1 MRAVTIIDKVL
12 AVSEMPDPAPGSGE
26 VLVKV
31 YAAGL
36 NGADM
41 MQRKGHYPAPPGAP
55 QEIPGLE
62 LAGEV
67 VGLGPGAT
75 RFAIGD
81 RVMGIVG
88 GGGQAELCTV
98 HERIL
103 MPVPERLSWVEAG
116 GTPEVFTT
124 AYDAVFTQGQLLAG
138 ERLLVHGG
146 AGGVGTAAIQIGN
159 VAGARV
165 TATVRNPDARERVA
179 QLGATVIAPEG
190 FAEHGPFDLILELV
204 GAVNLAD
211 NVKSINVNGRISII
225 GTSAGAVGEL
235 NLGLLMMKRARIYG
249 STLRARPLEQ
259 KAMTARAVERSVLPA
274 LDAGRITVPIAET
287 FALEDAVAAY
297 DRFAAGGKLGKIVLL
312 PDAG

>member
-1 MRAVTIIDKVL
+1 MRAVTIIDRVL
-12 AVSEMPDPAPGSGE
+12 SVSDMPDPEAGSGE

-31 YAAGL
+31 HAAGL

-41 MQRKGHYPAPPGAP
+41 MQRKGIYPAPPGSP
-55 QEIPGLE
+55 RDIPGLE

-67 VGLGPGAT
+67 VALGPGAT
-75 RFAIGD
+75 RFAVGD

-88 GGGQAELCTV
+88 GGGQAELCVV

-103 MPVPERLSWVEAG
+103 MPIPERLSWVHAG

-124 AYDAVFTQGQLLAG
+124 AHDAVFTQGGLTSG

-146 AGGVGTAAIQIGN
+146 AGGVGTAAIQLGR

-165 TATVRNPDARERVA
+165 STTVRNPELRERVA
-179 QLGATVIAPEG
+179 ELGATVIEPEG

-204 GAVNLAD
+204 GAINLAD
-211 NVKSINVNGRISII
+211 NIKSIEFNGRISII

-235 NLGLLMMKRARIYG
+235 NLGLLMHKRARVYG

-259 KAMTARAVERSVLPA
+259 KAMTARGMERSVLPA
-274 LDAGRITVPIAET
+274 LASGEIVVPIAET

-297 DRFAAGGKLGKIVLL
+297 DRFAAGGKLGKIVLVN
-312 PDAG
+312 D

>member
-12 AVSEMPDPAPGSGE
+12 SVSDKPDPEPGSGE

-31 YAAGL
+31 KAAGL

-41 MQRKGHYPAPPGAP
+41 IQRAGMYPAPPGSP
-55 QEIPGLE
+55 PDIPGLE

-67 VGLGPGAT
+67 VALGPGAM
-75 RFAIGD
+75 RFEVGD

-103 MPVPERLSWVEAG
+103 MPVPERLSWPEAG

-124 AYDAVFTQGQLLAG
+124 AHDAVFTQGGLLAG
-138 ERLLVHGG
+138 ERLLVHGA
-146 AGGVGTAAIQIGN
+146 AGGVGTAAVQLGRA
-159 VAGARV
+159 AGARV
-165 TATVRNPDARERVA
+165 TATVRNPDLRDRVGE
-179 QLGATVIAPEG
+179 LGAAVIEPDG
-190 FAEHGPFDLILELV
+190 FREHGPFDLILELV

-211 NVKSINVNGRISII
+211 NVKSLDFNGRISII
-225 GTSAGAVGEL
+225 GTGAGAVAEL
-235 NLGLLMMKRARIYG
+235 NMGLLMQKRARIYG

-259 KAMTARAVERSVLPA
+259 KAMTARAMERSVLPSLA
-274 LDAGRITVPIAET
+274 SGEVVVPIAET

-297 DRFAAGGKLGKIVLL
+297 DRFAAGGKFGKLVLVN
-312 PDAG
+312 D